1 MNREMLVTPPTICQF
16 AEVEFAH
23 QQMRRHRKCNIDR
36 CAWKRV
42 AYHTLVHFGRVV
54 PQELSPRERAH
65 QRGIEYPPDGTSNAP
80 PAVTP
85 TAQTFQ
91 QVLDGL
97 TQLVRGEQP

>member
-1 MNREMLVTPPTICQF
+1 MSEEMLVTPPTICGF

-23 QQMRRHRKCNIDR
+23 QQMRRHRECNIDR

-42 AYHTLVHFGRVV
+42 AYHTLVHFRRIV

-65 QRGIEYPPDGTSNAP
+65 QRGIYYPTDDTCNALP
-80 PAVTP
+80 VITP
-85 TAQTFQ
+85 TAQTYQ

-97 TQLVRGEQP
+97 TQLVRGELP